1 MKKRVK
7 LTKSP
12 SSGKHMGDQM
22 GYGLYRGQGVR
33 DFQQFTQ
40 NDPGTDLRTTYPE
53 SPRDKANIEVE
64 KGEKIIARD
73 GLSIFDVGGKK
84 HSKGGTPVK
93 AEPGSYVVSDF
104 IGAPKILQAQ
114 MGFEVKSDKKKDNTW
129 ARVLDSK
136 VKSKDYNRL
145 SQLLQIA
152 QSGMQVDPHELK
164 TAQIK
169 FPVYQDYVSKAA
181 LGGELSKALL
191 GKEYEIP
198 QLGMPALQKMQGQ
211 QQQGGGQ
218 QQGGIPAQPQ
228 MGVGGHV
235 LPMYQ
240 QAPGTVAAQLKIDSN
255 TGKVYYAPRAPKDF
269 DLTGWNQYR
278 SAPNDVMFYQHPG
291 QAGSNEAGSYAGGY
305 GVRGGGGRSRVSV
318 DDILNHPEIYKTFH
332 KNMAGAPDDIKKAAA
347 YQLLHG
353 KMPGKYIP
361 GKTTPGED
369 EKYVYTQPDK
379 EEGDGYDGGDYE
391 DYGDDEGGS
400 KDEGSSETYTNP
412 YGRIPYEQ
420 DILGVAGA
428 MRDKYA
434 YHNVPPTQVKA
445 QPAYI
450 DPTFINTDAANR
462 LMQSQART
470 SMEDAS
476 LYAGSP
482 QSQGARQQQ
491 VNAQLFPS
499 LIPAAMQTNAQNAQS
514 AMNVAQYNNQIYNQ
528 SAQQDAAATNALIDK
543 NANFIYNVDKSR
555 VMADNKVQNQ
565 LSNLLSNSGNTYLM
579 NQRYPQ
585 MAFNPLSYDVAFK
598 QGYGKTYNDQAAAS
612 GMGGYGAEGTSF
624 PSAQYEELIKRG
636 MAAGDTREVAA
647 AHAWDMIQ
655 RSQPR
660 YRSSYNQ
667 TTGMPGPYTT
677 SGYGGYSG
685 GSYGGYNDTYEEG
698 GYIPEYN
705 VGGWF

>member
-12 SSGKHMGDQM
+12 TGGKHMGDQM

-33 DFQQFTQ
+33 DFEQFTQ
-40 NDPGTDLRTTYPE
+40 NDPASDLRTTYPE

-136 VKSKDYNRL
+136 VKSKDYNKL
-145 SQLLQIA
+145 SKILQVA
-152 QSGMQVDPHELK
+152 QSGMEVDPYELK

-198 QLGMPALQKMQGQ
+198 QLGMPALQKMQE
-211 QQQGGGQ
+211 QQGGGQ
-218 QQGGIPAQPQ
+218 PQGGGMPAQPQ
-228 MGVGGHV
+228 MGAGGHV

-240 QAPGTVAAQLKIDSN
+240 QAPGSVAAQIKIDEN
-255 TGKVYYAPRAPKDF
+255 GKVYYAPRVNKDF
-269 DLTGWNQYR
+269 NLTGWNEYQTL
-278 SAPNDVMFYQHPG
+278 PNGTIYQLPG
-291 QAGSNEAGSYAGGY
+291 QAGSIAPGVEAGRAIGGGKPDARWEASIIKRLQSGISPDELVKAGYIGPEGAKKYAKYYVPSKTTAGTEQKFVYTATDEEPKKGGGDDGGY
-305 GVRGGGGRSRVSV
+305 
-318 DDILNHPEIYKTFH
+318 
-332 KNMAGAPDDIKKAAA
+332 KN
-347 YQLLHG
+347 
-353 KMPGKYIP
+353 
-361 GKTTPGED
+361 
-369 EKYVYTQPDK
+369 
-379 EEGDGYDGGDYE
+379 DGGK
-391 DYGDDEGGS
+391 DEGGN
-400 KDEGSSETYTNP
+400 ETYRNP

-434 YHNVPPTQVKA
+434 YHNIPPAQVKA

-450 DPTFINTDAANR
+450 DPTFVSTDAANR

-482 QSQGARQQQ
+482 QAQAARQQQ
-491 VNAQLFPS
+491 VNAQLFSS
-499 LIPAAMQTNAQNAQS
+499 LIPADMQTNAQNAQS
-514 AMNVAQYNNQIYNQ
+514 AMNVAQYNNQVYNQ
-528 SAQQDAAATNALIDK
+528 SAQLNAAADNALIDK
-543 NANFIYNVDKSR
+543 NAQFIYNVDKSN
-555 VMADNKVQNQ
+555 VMANNRVQNQ
-565 LSNLLSNSGNTYLM
+565 LSNLLTNSGNTFLI

-585 MAFNPLSYDVAFK
+585 MAFNPLSYQVAFK
-598 QGYGKTYNDQAAAS
+598 PGSGKTIADQVGGI
-612 GMGGYGAEGTSF
+612 GMGGYGADGTGF
-624 PSAQYEELIKRG
+624 PIAQYKALKEQALASGLVPVDKV
-636 MAAGDTREVAA
+636 DQYV
-647 AHAWDMIQ
+647 WDIIQ

-667 TTGMPGPYTT
+667 MTGMPGPYTT
-677 SGYGGYSG
+677 TGYGAFAGGGYGGYG
-685 GSYGGYNDTYEEG
+685 AMPTVYDGTYEEG

-705 VGGWF
+705 VGGWY

>member
-12 SSGKHMGDQM
+12 TGGKHMGDQM

-40 NDPGTDLRTTYPE
+40 NDPDTDLRTTYPE

-169 FPVYQDYVSKAA
+169 FPIYQDYVSKAA

-198 QLGMPALQKMQGQ
+198 QLGMPALQKMQE
-211 QQQGGGQ
+211 QQGGGQ
-218 QQGGIPAQPQ
+218 PQGGMPAQPQ
-228 MGVGGHV
+228 MGAGGHV

-240 QAPGTVAAQLKIDSN
+240 QAPGSIASQMKIDED
-255 TGKVYYAPRAPKDF
+255 GKVYYAPRVNKDF
-269 DLTGWNQYR
+269 NLTGWNQYQTL
-278 SAPNDVMFYQHPG
+278 PNGAVYQMPG
-291 QAGSNEAGSYAGGY
+291 QAGSTAPGVEAGSAI
-305 GVRGGGGRSRVSV
+305 GGG
-318 DDILNHPEIYKTFH
+318 K
-332 KNMAGAPDDIKKAAA
+332 PDARWEAAIIKKL
-347 YQLLHG
+347 QSGVSPEELVKG
-353 KMPGKYIP
+353 KFIGPEGAKKYAKYYVP
-361 GKTTPGED
+361 GKTTPGTEQ
-369 EKYVYTQPDK
+369 KFVYTATD
-379 EEGDGYDGGDYE
+379 EEPKKGGGDE
-391 DYGDDEGGS
+391 GNKDEGG
-400 KDEGSSETYTNP
+400 KKGDGSSETYTNP

-420 DILGVAGA
+420 DILGFAGA
-428 MRDKYA
+428 LRDKYA
-434 YHNVPPTQVKA
+434 YHNIPPTQVKA

-450 DPTFINTDAANR
+450 DPTFVNTDAANR

-543 NANFIYNVDKSR
+543 NAQYVYNVDKSR
-555 VMADNKVQNQ
+555 VMADNRVQNQ
-565 LSNLLSNSGNTYLM
+565 LSNLLTNSGNTYLM

-598 QGYGKTYNDQAAAS
+598 PGSGKSYSDQAAAS

-624 PSAQYEELIKRG
+624 PTAQYKALKEQALASGVPPDKVDG
-636 MAAGDTREVAA
+636 FV
-647 AHAWDMIQ
+647 WDIIQ

-667 TTGMPGPYTT
+667 MTGMPGPYTT

-685 GSYGGYNDTYEEG
+685 GGYGGYPAGPNDLYEEG

>member
-40 NDPGTDLRTTYPE
+40 NDPDTDLRTTYPE

-129 ARVLDSK
+129 ARVLDTK

-198 QLGMPALQKMQGQ
+198 QLGIPALQKMQGQ
-211 QQQGGGQ
+211 QQQGGE
-218 QQGGIPAQPQ
+218 QPQ
-228 MGVGGHV
+228 MGAGGHV

-240 QAPGTVAAQLKIDSN
+240 QAPGSVASQMKIDEN
-255 TGKVYYAPRAPKDF
+255 GKVYYAPRVNKDF
-269 DLTGWNQYR
+269 NLTGWNQYQTL
-278 SAPNDVMFYQHPG
+278 PNGTVYQMPG
-291 QAGSNEAGSYAGGY
+291 QAGSNEVGSYTGGY
-305 GVRGGGGRSRVSV
+305 GVQGGGRSRVSI

-332 KNMAGAPDDIKKAAA
+332 KNMEGAPDDVKKQAAA
-347 YQLLHG
+347 ELLHG
-353 KMPGKYIP
+353 KMPGKYTS
-361 GKTTPGED
+361 GKTTAGTEQ
-369 EKYVYTQPDK
+369 KFVYTATD
-379 EEGDGYDGGDYE
+379 EEPKKGGDM
-391 DYGDDEGGS
+391 DLNKDEGG
-400 KDEGSSETYTNP
+400 KKGDGSSETYTNP

-450 DPTFINTDAANR
+450 DPTFVNTDAANR

-543 NANFIYNVDKSR
+543 NAQYVYNVDKSK
-555 VMADNKVQNQ
+555 VMADNRVQNQ

-598 QGYGKTYNDQAAAS
+598 QGSGKSLYDQAAAS

-647 AHAWDMIQ
+647 AHAWDIIQ

-667 TTGMPGPYTT
+667 MTGMPGPYTT

-685 GSYGGYNDTYEEG
+685 GGYGGYPAGPNDIYEEG